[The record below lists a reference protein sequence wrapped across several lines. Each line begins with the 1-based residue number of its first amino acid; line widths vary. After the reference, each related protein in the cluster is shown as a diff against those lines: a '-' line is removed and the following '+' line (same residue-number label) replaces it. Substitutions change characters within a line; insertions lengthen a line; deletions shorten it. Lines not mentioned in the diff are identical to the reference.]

1 MRLENQVVIVTGA
14 ARGIGRA
21 IAMRCAH
28 EGARVMIADVR
39 DEQGRATVVEINKA
53 GGTALYAHC
62 DVSRRKQVD
71 ACVQRVVEKW
81 GRIDVLVNNA
91 GVCPFW
97 DFETMPEKVW
107 DRALDTNLKGAF
119 LMSQAAANAM
129 IEKKIRGRIVTIG
142 SISSIVGGAQQAHYC
157 ASKAGLNLLT
167 ASMAISLGKHGIR
180 CNAILP
186 GPIET
191 DINRDDLGQRDKR
204 DYFIRRTPLGRIG
217 QPEDLTGPV
226 LFFATDD
233 SAWCTG
239 ATLVCDGGILIN
251 FQ

>member
-21 IAMRCAH
+21 IAMRCAQ
-28 EGARVMIADVR
+28 EGARVVIADVR
-39 DEQGRATVVEINKA
+39 DEAGRATTVEINKV
-53 GGTALYAHC
+53 GGAALYAHC
-62 DVSRRKQVD
+62 DVSRQKQVQ
-71 ACVQRVVEKW
+71 ALVQRVVKKW

-97 DFETMPEKVW
+97 DFETMPEEIW
-107 DRALDTNLKGAF
+107 DKALDTNLKGAF
-119 LMSQAAANAM
+119 LMSQAVANVM
-129 IEKKIRGRIVTIG
+129 IEKEIRGRIITIG

-180 CNAILP
+180 CNVILP

-191 DINRDDLGQRDKR
+191 DINREDLAQPNKR
-204 DYFIRRTPLGRIG
+204 EYFIQRTPLGRIG

-226 LFFATDD
+226 LFFATED

-239 ATLVCDGGILIN
+239 ATLVCDGGILVN

>member
-1 MRLENQVVIVTGA
+1 MRLKDEVVIVTGA

-21 IAMRCAH
+21 IAERCAQ
-28 EGARVMIADVR
+28 EGAQVVLADVR
-39 DEQGRATVVEINKA
+39 DEMGRAAARELAAA
-53 GGTALYAHC
+53 GHPALYIHC
-62 DVSRRKQVD
+62 DVSRQAQVNALVRKTLK
-71 ACVQRVVEKW
+71 RW

-97 DFETMPEKVW
+97 DFETMPEAVW
-107 DRALDTNLKGAF
+107 DKALDTNLKGAF
-119 LMSQAAANAM
+119 LVSQAVANAM
-129 IEKKIRGRIVTIG
+129 IKKKIAGRIINIS

-157 ASKAGLNLLT
+157 ASKAGINLLT
-167 ASMAISLGKHGIR
+167 ASMAISLGKYGIR
-180 CNAILP
+180 CNAVLP

-191 DINRDDLGQRDKR
+191 DINRDDLAKPDKR
-204 DYFIRRTPLGRIG
+204 EYFIKRTPLGRIG
-217 QPEDLTGPV
+217 QPADLTGPV

>member
-21 IAMRCAH
+21 IALRCAQ
-28 EGARVMIADVR
+28 EGARVVLADVR
-39 DEQGRATVVEINKA
+39 DEQGRATAREIEDA
-53 GGTALYAHC
+53 GGTARFVHC
-62 DVSRRKQVD
+62 DVSQKAQVD
-71 ACVQRVVEKW
+71 ALVQDVVNAF

-97 DFETMPEKVW
+97 DFETMPEEVW
-107 DRALDTNLKGAF
+107 DQTLDTNLKGAF
-119 LMSQAAANAM
+119 LVSQAVAKVM
-129 IEKKIRGRIVTIG
+129 IEKGIRGRIINIG

-157 ASKAGLNLLT
+157 ASKAGINLLT
-167 ASMAISLGKHGIR
+167 ASMAISLGKYGIR

-191 DINRDDLGQRDKR
+191 DINREDLAQPAKR
-204 DYFIRRTPLGRIG
+204 EYFIKRTPLGRIG
-217 QPEDLTGPV
+217 QPEDVVGPV

>member
-1 MRLENQVVIVTGA
+1 MRLENQTVIITGA

-21 IAMRCAH
+21 IAIRCAQ
-28 EGARVMIADVR
+28 EGARVMLGDVR
-39 DEQGRATVVEINKA
+39 DVQGRETVVEIIKA

-62 DVSRRKQVD
+62 DVSKPKQVK
-71 ACVQRVVEKW
+71 ALVQRVLQKW
-81 GRIDVLVNNA
+81 DRIDVLVNNA

-97 DFETMPEKVW
+97 DFESMPEEIW

-119 LMSQAAANAM
+119 LVSQAVAIAM
-129 IEKKIRGRIVTIG
+129 IEKKIRGRIITIG
-142 SISSIVGGAQQAHYC
+142 SISSLVGGAQQAHYC
-157 ASKAGLNLLT
+157 SSKAGLNMLT

-191 DINRDDLGQRDKR
+191 DINRDDLAEPRKR
-204 DYFIRRTPLGRIG
+204 QYFVDRTPLGRIG
-217 QPEDLTGPV
+217 QPEDVTGPV

-233 SAWCTG
+233 SEWCTG
-239 ATLVCDGGILIN
+239 ATLVCDGGILVN